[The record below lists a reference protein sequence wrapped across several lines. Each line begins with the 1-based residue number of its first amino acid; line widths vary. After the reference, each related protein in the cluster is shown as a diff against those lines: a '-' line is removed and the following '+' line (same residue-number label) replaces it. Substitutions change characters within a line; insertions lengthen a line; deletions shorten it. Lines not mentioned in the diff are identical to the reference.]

1 MNEKY
6 HSYSIVQYSSHPE
19 RYEYVNVGVVVF
31 NRSGG
36 CFHRVISD
44 FSRVKK
50 VFEDVSVSILKD
62 ALYDFTVKI
71 CSLIEEGRLSSAEE
85 FNSKRIG
92 PFRLTPVMP
101 FAGADLAS
109 SVDILYQKLVLNR
122 VQKKRAIRASV
133 KLSHALKDSGVYSLV
148 EPKPQE
154 VIIPRYGVKIKADFG
169 YQNGK
174 YNLIE
179 AARFDK
185 NEKGLSE
192 AGRRVLEGKALQEIT
207 GYKLVVVGDFSDQ
220 SENIIDNFREDLDR
234 VGVSLY
240 SMDEVP
246 LLAQHIRE
254 TAH

>member
-31 NRSGG
+31 NRSGS
-36 CFHRVISD
+36 CFHRIISD

-50 VFEDVSVSILKD
+50 VFDDVSVSILKD
-62 ALYDFTVKI
+62 ALHDFVI
-71 CSLIEEGRLSSAEE
+71 NVCSLIVDDRLPSAED

-101 FAGADLAS
+101 FAGEDLVNSAD
-109 SVDILYQKLVLNR
+109 VLYHKLVLNR
-122 VQKKRAIRASV
+122 AQKKRAVRASV
-133 KLSHALKDSGVYSLV
+133 KLAHALKDYGVYSLL

-154 VIIPRYGVKIKADFG
+154 VIVPRYGVKIKADFG

-174 YNLIE
+174 YNLID

-192 AGRRVLEGKALQEIT
+192 AGRRVLEGKALQDIM

-220 SENIIDNFREDLDR
+220 SEDIIENFREDFDR
-234 VGVSLY
+234 VGVALY
-240 SMDEVP
+240 SMDEVSA
-246 LLAQHIRE
+246 LAQHIRE